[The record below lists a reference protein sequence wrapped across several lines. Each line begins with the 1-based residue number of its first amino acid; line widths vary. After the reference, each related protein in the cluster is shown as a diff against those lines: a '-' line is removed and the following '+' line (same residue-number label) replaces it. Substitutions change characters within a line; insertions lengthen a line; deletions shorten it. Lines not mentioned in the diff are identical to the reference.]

1 MARIGLLGPIRGGRA
16 AGRAS
21 GRRDSAHGTWVSRR
35 ALPWRRACCCRRSAA
50 GNPVHVRTMASVGGA
65 MGSRVGQQR
74 RERGARGPGASPAG
88 VGVWPH
94 VRMRRRARICLHARA
109 CRRVAACAHA
119 QTRACSPACACAQAR
134 AWVSACA
141 QQPQGALPAQ
151 PAAAGARGA
160 RAMHGHARVSG
171 QESTARART
180 PACGSPSRA
189 VLSAAP
195 KAT

>member
-1 MARIGLLGPIRGGRA
+1 MARIGVSGPIRGGRA
-16 AGRAS
+16 TGWAS

-109 CRRVAACAHA
+109 CRRVAACAHCA
-119 QTRACSPACACAQAR
+119 CAGARVFACMRARASPCVGERVRAATTRSIASTTSGGGRAGRAGHACACAREWAGKHG
-134 AWVSACA
+134 
-141 QQPQGALPAQ
+141 QGSNASLRITLT
-151 PAAAGARGA
+151 GC
-160 RAMHGHARVSG
+160 S
-171 QESTARART
+171 
-180 PACGSPSRA
+180 
-189 VLSAAP
+189 
-195 KAT
+195 